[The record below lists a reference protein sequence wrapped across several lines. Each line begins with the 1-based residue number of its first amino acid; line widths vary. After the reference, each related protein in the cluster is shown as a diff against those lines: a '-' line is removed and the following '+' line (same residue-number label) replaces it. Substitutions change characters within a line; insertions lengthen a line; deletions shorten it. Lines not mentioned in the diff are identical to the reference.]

1 MFAERTAEE
10 LDAIKKRW
18 ATKGNVL
25 EAPKMI
31 EAKARD
37 MLRHYVDSVMPNGF
51 KAQVVATSRLAAV
64 RYREAFL
71 HARDELVAEIEKLDP
86 AHDDS
91 RGHRP
96 GRRAADQD
104 GTPRARLGAS
114 PADQGAGLRAGH
126 LGQPQRRSR
135 LAAVVRWG
143 QAQDQHRR
151 LQAAPRRRV
160 RRPTRARCLPSRS
173 SS

>member
-37 MLRHYVDSVMPNGF
+37 MLRHYVDGVMPNGF

-71 HARDELVAEIEKLDP
+71 HARDELVAEIEKLDSV
-86 AHDDS
+86 ADDA

-96 GRRAADQD
+96 GRRTADQD
-104 GTPRARLGAS
+104 WRVS
-114 PADQGAGLRAGH
+114 
-126 LGQPQRRSR
+126 S
-135 LAAVVRWG
+135 
-143 QAQDQHRR
+143 
-151 LQAAPRRRV
+151 APRRICR
-160 RRPTRARCLPSRS
+160 
-173 SS
+173 

>member
-37 MLRHYVDSVMPNGF
+37 MLRHYVDGVMPNGF

-71 HARDELVAEIEKLDP
+71 HARD
-86 AHDDS
+86 
-91 RGHRP
+91 G
-96 GRRAADQD
+96 
-104 GTPRARLGAS
+104 
-114 PADQGAGLRAGH
+114 
-126 LGQPQRRSR
+126 
-135 LAAVVRWG
+135 W
-143 QAQDQHRR
+143 
-151 LQAAPRRRV
+151 
-160 RRPTRARCLPSRS
+160 
-173 SS
+173 

>member
-1 MFAERTAEE
+1 MFTERTADE

-64 RYREAFL
+64 RYRDAFF
-71 HARDELVAEIEKLDP
+71 HARDELVAQIETLDP
-86 AHDDS
+86 DDATPEAIDQALTS
-91 RGHRP
+91 CRP
-96 GRRAADQD
+96 RLRVSCV
-104 GTPRARLGAS
+104 PRASCAH
-114 PADQGAGLRAGH
+114 QGTRLRARH
-126 LGQPQRRSR
+126 LRESQR
-135 LAAVVRWG
+135 
-143 QAQDQHRR
+143 
-151 LQAAPRRRV
+151 
-160 RRPTRARCLPSRS
+160 
-173 SS
+173 